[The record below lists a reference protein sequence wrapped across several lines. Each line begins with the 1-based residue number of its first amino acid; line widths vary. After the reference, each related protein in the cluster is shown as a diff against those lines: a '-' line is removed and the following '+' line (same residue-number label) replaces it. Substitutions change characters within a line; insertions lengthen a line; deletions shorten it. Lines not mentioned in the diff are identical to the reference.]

1 MTYIYLRKVDYA
13 FILFRNHRLESED
26 KNNKTEINQ
35 AEKEVLLASPKNTPL
50 VVQKFVKVKVCVI
63 MAKLSNKKTLFWCLC

>member
-1 MTYIYLRKVDYA
+1 MYFYL
-13 FILFRNHRLESED
+13 LLPTL
-26 KNNKTEINQ
+26 TEINQ

-63 MAKLSNKKTLFWCLC
+63 MAKLSNKKTLFW